1 MEFKSFKLRKSE
13 VRDDGTFE
21 GYLSTFN
28 NIDSYGDVI
37 RPGAF
42 KKTISEQAVFPV
54 LWQHDTYEPIGI
66 FDELREDDYGLL
78 VKGTLNR
85 ETQRGREA
93 FALLRQGALNGL
105 SIGFTTVKDA
115 WDGDVRHIHEIKLWE
130 GSLVTFPAN
139 DLARVT
145 SVRSRQDFE
154 LALNAI
160 VNTRASDITNH
171 ANRSLIET
179 AIGRLSAL
187 LQEEPPEGT
196 PPGAQE
202 PPKCDWG
209 ALLQEI
215 RTMRGEKGNGR

>member
-1 MEFKSFKLRKSE
+1 MEFKSFRLKKSQ
-13 VRDDGTFE
+13 VHDDGTFE

-42 KKTISEQAVFPV
+42 KKTIAENGTFPT
-54 LWQHDTYEPIGI
+54 LWQHDTYEPIGR
-66 FDELREDDYGLL
+66 FAELREDDYGLW
-78 VKGTLNR
+78 VKGELNMD
-85 ETQRGREA
+85 TQRGREA
-93 FALLRQGALNGL
+93 YALLKQGALDGL
-105 SIGFTTVKDA
+105 SIGFSTLKDS
-115 WDGDVRHIHEIKLWE
+115 WDGDTRYIQEIRLWE

-160 VNTRASDITNH
+160 VNTRAKDITH
-171 ANRSLIET
+171 DAHRPLIRRAVET
-179 AIGRLSAL
+179 LSAL

-196 PPGAQE
+196 PHGAQE
-202 PPKCDWG
+202 PPKDDLG
-209 ALLQEI
+209 TLLRDI
-215 RTMRGEKGNGR
+215 RTMRGESHGN